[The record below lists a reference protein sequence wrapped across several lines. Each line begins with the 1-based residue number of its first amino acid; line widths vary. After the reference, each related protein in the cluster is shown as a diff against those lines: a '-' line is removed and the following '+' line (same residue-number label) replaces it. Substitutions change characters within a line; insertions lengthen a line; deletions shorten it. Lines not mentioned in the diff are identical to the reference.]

1 MNTHVITLWKGGAV
15 FLTEEQNEKMR
26 DFGKEDKAIINGRQ
40 VYGSNIADIVPI
52 DTYYKENPKETP
64 TPEYKMLK
72 TGEDEEDPL
81 TRERYLNMARSTLKG
96 LRKYIDESANPT
108 PTALALAKKLV
119 KNIEDAKNGTGKF
132 AQTQKELI
140 SQLN

>member
-26 DFGKEDKAIINGRQ
+26 DFGKDDKAIINGRQ

-96 LRKYIDESANPT
+96 LRKYIDESAKPT
-108 PTALALAKKLV
+108 PTAIAIAKKLV
-119 KNIEDAKNGTGKF
+119 RKIEDVKCGAEKF
-132 AQTQKELI
+132 AISQADLIKEL
-140 SQLN
+140 N